1 MTPARDEGKPVTK
14 DKKRPGAR
22 PGPKTDAAKPRASGT
37 STKSS
42 AGTVGAPRSSSAK
55 SATKSSAS
63 AAKPSSKSSAGGV
76 SAPKPSSK
84 SSAGAVS
91 ASKSSAGAVSASK
104 SSAGAVTASKSTSK
118 TAAGATPAESP
129 STSERADKPAKPRPA
144 ARRSVRPP
152 PPPAKAID
160 APEPTSERPAPPK
173 KPKERVAARSPLRT
187 PAAGVPIPAPP
198 ARTIELEDVER
209 EDVQREAVER
219 EEPSEPEFAFGDGD
233 AMLGAI
239 PDFVSAK
246 ERVRSPEIMV
256 DFAPEPASEV
266 ASFTDRPPPP
276 ARAERSIEETIEDL
290 HRAAHEEGDPGAR
303 QRAAQAF
310 ADIAERLG
318 GSVDAHT
325 QGSTGRLRTGDVEVH
340 DVDDFGLDRA
350 YEARMRGLV
359 DGLYDR
365 WFRVMVRGAEHVPTA
380 GPALVVANHG
390 GVLPWDGLM
399 LRTAIAREIAPRAPG
414 RELRW
419 LVEDSLFHAPFI
431 GATANRL
438 GAIRACPENAE
449 RLLSDGNLIA
459 VFPEGDK
466 GISKPFGRRYELQ
479 RFGRGGYVK
488 LALRMR
494 TPIVPT
500 AIIGAEEAHPMMFST
515 QRIAKLFG
523 LSYLPVTATF
533 PWLGPLG
540 LLPLPSRW
548 VILFGEPIDVS
559 GEPASAAEDEVLVS
573 RINDEVREAVQALL
587 RKALSL
593 RPQPYGWSR

>member
-1 MTPARDEGKPVTK
+1 MTK

-22 PGPKTDAAKPRASGT
+22 PGSKN
-37 STKSS
+37 
-42 AGTVGAPRSSSAK
+42 
-55 SATKSSAS
+55 S
-63 AAKPSSKSSAGGV
+63 AAKTSASKSSAGV
-76 SAPKPSSK
+76 VPAAKAKSAGPSSK
-84 SSAGAVS
+84 SPKNTTVS
-91 ASKSSAGAVSASK
+91 ASKSSAGTVSSQSSQSK
-104 SSAGAVTASKSTSK
+104 SA
-118 TAAGATPAESP
+118 
-129 STSERADKPAKPRPA
+129 RPA
-144 ARRSVRPP
+144 SRRSVRPP
-152 PPPAKAID
+152 MAPPAAIE
-160 APEPTSERPAPPK
+160 PEPIEVVTPKPATKPRERI
-173 KPKERVAARSPLRT
+173 AARSPLRT
-187 PAAGVPIPAPP
+187 PAAGMPIPPPQDPVAPMD
-198 ARTIELEDVER
+198 AETS
-209 EDVQREAVER
+209 ER
-219 EEPSEPEFAFGDGD
+219 EEPSEPELEYGDGD
-233 AMLGAI
+233 GMFGAI
-239 PDFVSAK
+239 PDFVSVQ
-246 ERVRSPEIMV
+246 ERPRSPEIMV

-276 ARAERSIEETIEDL
+276 RAERSIEETIEDL
-290 HRAAHEEGDPGAR
+290 HRAAHAEGDPGAR

-318 GSVDAHT
+318 GADAHARP
-325 QGSTGRLRTGDVEVH
+325 TGRLRTGDVEVH

-350 YEARMRGLV
+350 YEARMRGWV

-365 WFRVMVRGAEHVPTA
+365 WFQVLVRGAENVPPK

-399 LRTAIAREIAPRAPG
+399 LRTAIARELAPRAPG

-449 RLLSDGNLIA
+449 RLLGDGNLIA

-466 GISKPFGRRYELQ
+466 GISKPFARRYELQ

-494 TPIVPT
+494 SPIVPT

-523 LSYLPVTATF
+523 LSYLPFTATF

-548 VILFGEPIDVS
+548 VVLFGEPIDVS
-559 GEPASAAEDEVLVS
+559 SEPASAAEDEVLVS
-573 RINDEVREAVQALL
+573 RINDEVRESVQGLL

-593 RPQPYGWSR
+593 RPQPYGWSRK

>member
-1 MTPARDEGKPVTK
+1 MRDVSPRDQGNPVTK

-22 PGPKTDAAKPRASGT
+22 PGSRSSAGTPRPPSERGYPAQSSSSAGVARASKSSGAGEST
-37 STKSS
+37 TKSS
-42 AGTVGAPRSSSAK
+42 AGGTKAGKPAASKSSAATLGATK
-55 SATKSSAS
+55 SSTGKPAASKSSGATLGATKSSAATVS
-63 AAKPSSKSSAGGV
+63 AAEGSSFVSGPRKSA
-76 SAPKPSSK
+76 
-84 SSAGAVS
+84 
-91 ASKSSAGAVSASK
+91 
-104 SSAGAVTASKSTSK
+104 
-118 TAAGATPAESP
+118 
-129 STSERADKPAKPRPA
+129 RPA
-144 ARRSVRPP
+144 SRPSVRPP
-152 PPPAKAID
+152 PPAGA
-160 APEPTSERPAPPK
+160 AEEASEPAPPGP
-173 KPKERVAARSPLRT
+173 KPAPKPRERVAARSPLRT
-187 PAAGVPIPAPP
+187 PAAGVPIPQGRDRVLEADPLPP
-198 ARTIELEDVER
+198 TEP
-209 EDVQREAVER
+209 ER
-219 EEPSEPEFAFGDGD
+219 EEASEPEIAYGDGD
-233 AMLGAI
+233 ALLGAI
-239 PDFVSAK
+239 PDFVGAE
-246 ERVRSPEIMV
+246 ERPGSFEILV
-256 DFAPEPASEV
+256 DFAPEPATEV
-266 ASFTDRPPPP
+266 AALTDRPPPP

-290 HRAAHEEGDPGAR
+290 HRAAHAQGDPGAR

-310 ADIAERLG
+310 ADIAEQLG
-318 GSVDAHT
+318 GTVDA
-325 QGSTGRLRTGDVEVH
+325 SARASGRLRTGDVEVH

-350 YEARMRGLV
+350 YEARMRGWL
-359 DGLYDR
+359 DGLYNR
-365 WFRVMVRGAEHVPTA
+365 WFRVLVRGAEHVPSA

-399 LRTAIAREIAPRAPG
+399 LRTAIARELAPRAPG

-449 RLLSDGNLIA
+449 RLLGDGHLIA

-466 GISKPFGRRYELQ
+466 GISKPFARRYELQ
-479 RFGRGGYVK
+479 RFGRGGYVR

-494 TPIVPT
+494 SPIVPT

-523 LSYLPVTATF
+523 MSYLPFTATF

-559 GEPASAAEDEVLVS
+559 SEPASAAEDEVLVS
-573 RINDEVREAVQALL
+573 RINDEVREAVQGLL

>member
-1 MTPARDEGKPVTK
+1 MPAVIDEPE
-14 DKKRPGAR
+14 RLEQ
-22 PGPKTDAAKPRASGT
+22 PGPK
-37 STKSS
+37 
-42 AGTVGAPRSSSAK
+42 
-55 SATKSSAS
+55 
-63 AAKPSSKSSAGGV
+63 
-76 SAPKPSSK
+76 
-84 SSAGAVS
+84 
-91 ASKSSAGAVSASK
+91 
-104 SSAGAVTASKSTSK
+104 
-118 TAAGATPAESP
+118 ATP
-129 STSERADKPAKPRPA
+129 RPR
-144 ARRSVRPP
+144 
-152 PPPAKAID
+152 
-160 APEPTSERPAPPK
+160 
-173 KPKERVAARSPLRT
+173 ERVASRSPLRT
-187 PAAGVPIPAPP
+187 PASGVAIPP
-198 ARTIELEDVER
+198 LEAFR
-209 EDVQREAVER
+209 EPER
-219 EEPSEPEFAFGDGD
+219 EEPSEPEIAYGDGD
-233 AMLGAI
+233 EGMLGAI
-239 PDFVSAK
+239 PDFVSVQ
-246 ERVRSPEIMV
+246 ERARSSEIMI

-266 ASFTDRPPPP
+266 ASFTERPPPP
-276 ARAERSIEETIEDL
+276 PRAERSIEETIEDL
-290 HRAAHEEGDPGAR
+290 HRAAHAEGDPGAR

-318 GSVDAHT
+318 GPDAHART
-325 QGSTGRLRTGDVEVH
+325 TGRLRTGDVDVH

-365 WFRVMVRGAEHVPTA
+365 WFRVMVRGAENVPHR

-399 LRTAIAREIAPRAPG
+399 LRTAIARELAPQAPG

-449 RLLSDGNLIA
+449 RLLGDGNLIA

-466 GISKPFGRRYELQ
+466 GISKPFARRYELQ

-494 TPIVPT
+494 SPIVPT

-523 LSYLPVTATF
+523 LNYLPFTATF

-559 GEPASAAEDEVLVS
+559 SEPASAAEDEVLVS
-573 RINDEVREAVQALL
+573 RINDEVRESVQGLL